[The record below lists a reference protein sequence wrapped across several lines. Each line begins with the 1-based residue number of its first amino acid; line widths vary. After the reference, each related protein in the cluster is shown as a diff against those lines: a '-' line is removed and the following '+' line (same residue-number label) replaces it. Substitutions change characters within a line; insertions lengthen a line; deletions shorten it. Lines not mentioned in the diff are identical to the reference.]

1 MARNSARRR
10 AIPEWAEQIEKLRRR
25 LNLSQSRLGQ
35 QLQYSAMAISRWE
48 RGLQEPPADSYIK
61 LGDLAGNPDC
71 WYFWERA
78 GLKSSDVIRALP
90 IDKRLFPKSTF
101 PDFDIVVAGSGN
113 KKRSKIKTQ
122 LVAIPLLSVHAGTFG
137 ERGDNTL
144 DLDKAPVEDMIAAP
158 ASWCPNPAS
167 TSCLRVKGMSMS
179 PLIHDGDILAVD
191 YSTANHAELDGK
203 IVVAWNKDKG
213 ICVSRFR
220 RYRGV
225 EVLEAENR
233 DYESVTLNSDRDWRI
248 IGKILWW
255 TRLAP

>member
-1 MARNSARRR
+1 MARNTARRR

-113 KKRSKIKTQ
+113 KKRSKVKTQ

-191 YSTANHAELDGK
+191 YSSANHAELDGK

-233 DYESVTLNSDRDWRI
+233 EYESVTLNSDRDWRI
-248 IGKILWW
+248 IGRILWW